1 MGREGD
7 LDACGWKLLAQERSW
22 VAISTEKG
30 GEGERDGWMER
41 KTEMEV
47 KMERKIEMSD
57 GNGDGD
63 RERERKSEQASTPKC
78 MCAKVCVGGC
88 VYKEVVVTNHLLFP
102 SALHT

>member
-1 MGREGD
+1 M
-7 LDACGWKLLAQERSW
+7 
-22 VAISTEKG
+22 
-30 GEGERDGWMER
+30 
-41 KTEMEV
+41 EME
-47 KMERKIEMSD
+47 METE
-57 GNGDGD
+57 